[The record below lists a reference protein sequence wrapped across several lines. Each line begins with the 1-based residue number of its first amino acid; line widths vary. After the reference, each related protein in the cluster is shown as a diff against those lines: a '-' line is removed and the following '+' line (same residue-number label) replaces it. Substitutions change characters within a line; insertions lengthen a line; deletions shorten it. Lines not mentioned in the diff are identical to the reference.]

1 MEIAKVNANTV
12 PAPSP
17 GDRPLQRRTVV
28 LGAGLMLAI
37 AFAAGWTNRAAA
49 SPAQSCPALLNYTL
63 PRLQDEQ
70 PQSLCQFAGKVVLA
84 VNTASA
90 CGYTPQY
97 EGLQTLHE
105 RYASRGLV
113 IVGFPS
119 ADFRQEPKDNK
130 GIAEQCFDVYG
141 VRFPMFAKSGVVGQT
156 ANPFF
161 AALARE
167 TGEAPKWNFHKY
179 LVDRQG
185 RAVASFPSA
194 VDPLDRRL
202 TGRIEQLLATR

>member
-1 MEIAKVNANTV
+1 MKQVNTYIE
-12 PAPSP
+12 
-17 GDRPLQRRTVV
+17 R
-28 LGAGLMLAI
+28 
-37 AFAAGWTNRAAA
+37 AAGASGRSPWRFARLFATVLIIGVTLGLGWTSRAETSAG
-49 SPAQSCPALLNYTL
+49 PSCPALLNHTL

-70 PQSLCQFAGKVVLA
+70 PQNLCQYAGKLVLV

-97 EGLQTLHE
+97 ESLQKLHQ

-113 IVGFPS
+113 IMGFPS
-119 ADFRQEPKDNK
+119 ADFRQEPKDNQ

-161 AALARE
+161 AALTRE

-179 LVDRQG
+179 LIDQQG

-194 VDPLDRRL
+194 VDPLDRQI
-202 TGRIEQLLATR
+202 TARIEQLLATR

>member
-1 MEIAKVNANTV
+1 MATF
-12 PAPSP
+12 
-17 GDRPLQRRTVV
+17 V
-28 LGAGLMLAI
+28 LLLICSGFAWTNQAE
-37 AFAAGWTNRAAA
+37 AAGSA
-49 SPAQSCPALLNYTL
+49 CPQLLSHSL

-70 PQSLCQFAGKVVLA
+70 PQNLCQFAGRVLLV

-97 EGLQTLHE
+97 EGLQKLHE

-113 IVGFPS
+113 IMGFPS
-119 ADFRQEPKDNK
+119 EDFRQEPKDNK
-130 GIAEQCFDVYG
+130 AIADFCFDVYG

-161 AALARE
+161 AALTRE

-179 LVDRQG
+179 LIDRQG
-185 RAVASFPSA
+185 RAVASFPSV

>member
-1 MEIAKVNANTV
+1 MNTYIGLLFDSRGR
-12 PAPSP
+12 PA
-17 GDRPLQRRTVV
+17 RRF
-28 LGAGLMLAI
+28 ASIFALMLILAVALGI
-37 AFAAGWTNRAAA
+37 GWTGRTEA
-49 SPAQSCPALLNYTL
+49 SEGQNCPSLLNHTL
-63 PRLQDEQ
+63 SRLQDDQ
-70 PQSLCQFAGKVVLA
+70 PQSLCQYAGKVVLA

-90 CGYTPQY
+90 CGFTPQY
-97 EGLQTLHE
+97 ESLQKLHE

-113 IVGFPS
+113 IMGFPS

-161 AALARE
+161 AALTRE

-179 LVDRQG
+179 LIDRQG
-185 RAVASFPSA
+185 RAVAAFPST

-202 TGRIEQLLATR
+202 TSRIEQLLATR

>member
-1 MEIAKVNANTV
+1 MTA
-12 PAPSP
+12 S
-17 GDRPLQRRTVV
+17 LLVV
-28 LGAGLMLAI
+28 V
-37 AFAAGWTNRAAA
+37 FAVAWTNWAKA
-49 SPAQSCPALLNYTL
+49 SPSQNCPALLNHTL
-63 PRLQDEQ
+63 PRLQDDQ
-70 PQSLCQFAGKVVLA
+70 PQNLCQYAGKVVLA

-97 EGLQTLHE
+97 EGLQKLHE

-113 IVGFPS
+113 IMGFPS

-161 AALARE
+161 AALTRE

-179 LVDRQG
+179 LIDRQG
-185 RAVASFPSA
+185 RAVAAFPSA